1 MKELKVTSMYR
12 PKAWVVISIE
22 HLSLDPKVLYHK
34 VYAELS
40 NDSWRMNSGI
50 TDIEEDEDFYYFYGV
65 SGSCYLCRK
74 HLYGVDL
81 ARSPLEMVMN
91 NAKSLDIEI
100 KILPKS
106 TNFLEICTI
115 EK

>member
-1 MKELKVTSMYR
+1 MKDSTSKYR
-12 PKAWVVISIE
+12 PKAWVVVSIE

-34 VYAELS
+34 VYAEMS

-50 TDIEEDEDFYYFYGV
+50 TDIEEDEEFYYFYGA
-65 SGSCYLCRK
+65 SGSCYMCRK
-74 HLYGVDL
+74 NLYGVDL
-81 ARSPLEMVMN
+81 AGSPLEKIIN
-91 NAKSLDIEI
+91 NTKSSDIEI

>member
-1 MKELKVTSMYR
+1 MESEITSMYR
-12 PKAWVVISIE
+12 PKAWVVVSIE

-50 TDIEEDEDFYYFYGV
+50 TKIEEDENSYSFYGA
-65 SGSCYLCRK
+65 SGSCYLCMK
-74 HLYGVDL
+74 DLYGINL
-81 ARSPLEMVMN
+81 ANSPLEMFIN
-91 NAKSLDIEI
+91 NAKAIDVAI

-106 TNFLEICTI
+106 TNFLEICTLS
-115 EK
+115 K